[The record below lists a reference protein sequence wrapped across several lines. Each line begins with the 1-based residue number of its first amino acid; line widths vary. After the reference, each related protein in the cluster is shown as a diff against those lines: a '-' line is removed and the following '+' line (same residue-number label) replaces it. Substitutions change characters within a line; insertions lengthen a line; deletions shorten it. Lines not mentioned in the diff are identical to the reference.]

1 MLQERTK
8 IFKNFLRREKPHV
21 HKPPRRNLAEQ
32 DRRNAEAEIP
42 VARFVVKDAHAQKS
56 TRAAEQQRE
65 CEECFFGD
73 AARAGDSGA
82 ALIRAVD
89 EKRDEIDG
97 GEIDGKISHFSSFAS
112 STAAC
117 APRRA
122 LLKTS

>member
-1 MLQERTK
+1 LQERTK
-8 IFKNFLRREKPHV
+8 NFKNFLRREKPHV
-21 HKPPRRNLAEQ
+21 HKHPRRNLAEQ

-42 VARFVVKDAHAQKS
+42 VARFMVKDAHAQKS

-65 CEECFFGD
+65 CKECFFGD
-73 AARAGDSGA
+73 AARAGDLGA

-89 EKRDEIDG
+89 EKRDEIDR
-97 GEIDGKISHFSSFAS
+97 GEIKDKKSHFSSLLS
-112 STAAC
+112 STAAA

>member
-1 MLQERTK
+1 MQERTK
-8 IFKNFLRREKPHV
+8 IFKKFLSAQKPQVQEHRR
-21 HKPPRRNLAEQ
+21 RALAEQ
-32 DRRNAEAEIP
+32 NRRNAEAEIP

-65 CEECFFGD
+65 CKECFFGD
-73 AARAGDSGA
+73 AARAGDLGA

-89 EKRDEIDG
+89 EKRDEIDR

>member
-1 MLQERTK
+1 MQERTK
-8 IFKNFLRREKPHV
+8 IFKNFLRREKPQV
-21 HKPPRRNLAEQ
+21 HKHPRRNLAEQ

-65 CEECFFGD
+65 CKECFFGD

-89 EKRDEIDG
+89 EKRDEIDR
-97 GEIDGKISHFSSFAS
+97 GEIGEKISHFSSFAS

>member
-1 MLQERTK
+1 LLQERTK
-8 IFKNFLRREKPHV
+8 NFKNFLRREKPHV
-21 HKPPRRNLAEQ
+21 HKHPRRNLAEQ

-42 VARFVVKDAHAQKS
+42 VARFMVKDAHAQKS

-65 CEECFFGD
+65 CKECFFGD
-73 AARAGDSGA
+73 AARAGDLGA

-89 EKRDEIDG
+89 EKRDEIDR
-97 GEIDGKISHFSSFAS
+97 GEVKDKKSHFSSFAS
-112 STAAC
+112 STAAA

>member
-8 IFKNFLRREKPHV
+8 NFKNFLRREKPHV
-21 HKPPRRNLAEQ
+21 HIYPRRNLAEQ

-42 VARFVVKDAHAQKS
+42 VARLVVKDAHAQKS

-65 CEECFFGD
+65 CKECFFGN
-73 AARAGDSGA
+73 AARAGNSGA
-82 ALIRAVD
+82 AFIRAVD
-89 EKRDEIDG
+89 EKRDEIDR
-97 GEIDGKISHFSSFAS
+97 GEIKGKISHFSSFAS
-112 STAAC
+112 STAAA

>member
-8 IFKNFLRREKPHV
+8 IFKNFLSAQKPQVQKHRR
-21 HKPPRRNLAEQ
+21 RALREQ
-32 DRRNAEAEIP
+32 NRRNAEAEIP

-65 CEECFFGD
+65 CKECFFGD
-73 AARAGDSGA
+73 AARAGNSGA
-82 ALIRAVD
+82 ALVCAVD
-89 EKRDEIDG
+89 EKGDEIDS

-112 STAAC
+112 STAAA

>member
-1 MLQERTK
+1 MQERTK
-8 IFKNFLRREKPHV
+8 IFKKFLSAQNTQVKKHRR
-21 HKPPRRNLAEQ
+21 RALREQ
-32 DRRNAEAEIP
+32 NRRNAEAEIP
-42 VARFVVKDAHAQKS
+42 MARFVVKDAHAQKS

-73 AARAGDSGA
+73 AARAGNSGA

-89 EKRDEIDG
+89 EKGDEIDG

-112 STAAC
+112 STAAA

>member
-1 MLQERTK
+1 MQERTK
-8 IFKNFLRREKPHV
+8 NFKKFLSAQNSQVQKHRRRELH
-21 HKPPRRNLAEQ
+21 EQ

-42 VARFVVKDAHAQKS
+42 VARFVAKDAHAQKS

-65 CEECFFGD
+65 CKECFFGD
-73 AARAGDSGA
+73 AARAGNSGA

-89 EKRDEIDG
+89 EKRDEIDR
-97 GEIDGKISHFSSFAS
+97 GEIDDKNAHFSSLLS
-112 STAAC
+112 STAAA

>member
-8 IFKNFLRREKPHV
+8 NFKNFLRREKPHV
-21 HKPPRRNLAEQ
+21 HKHPRRKLYEQ

-65 CEECFFGD
+65 CKECFFGD
-73 AARAGDSGA
+73 AARAGDPGA

-89 EKRDEIDG
+89 EKRDEIDR
-97 GEIDGKISHFSSFAS
+97 GEVKDKKSYFSSFAS
-112 STAAC
+112 STAAA

>member
-1 MLQERTK
+1 MQERTK
-8 IFKNFLRREKPHV
+8 IFKKYLSAQNTQVKKHRRRALH
-21 HKPPRRNLAEQ
+21 EQ
-32 DRRNAEAEIP
+32 NRRNAEAEIP

-65 CEECFFGD
+65 CKECFFGD
-73 AARAGDSGA
+73 AARAGDFGA

-89 EKRDEIDG
+89 EKGDEIDG
-97 GEIDGKISHFSSFAS
+97 GEIEGKISHFSSFAS
-112 STAAC
+112 STAAA

>member
-1 MLQERTK
+1 MQERTK
-8 IFKNFLRREKPHV
+8 FFKKFLSAQKPQIKKHRRRALH
-21 HKPPRRNLAEQ
+21 EQ
-32 DRRNAEAEIP
+32 NRRNAEAEIP

-112 STAAC
+112 STAAA

>member
-1 MLQERTK
+1 MLQEQTK
-8 IFKNFLRREKPHV
+8 NFKNFLRREKPQVQKH
-21 HKPPRRNLAEQ
+21 RRRALREQ
-32 DRRNAEAEIP
+32 NRRNAEAEIP

-65 CEECFFGD
+65 CKECFFGD

-82 ALIRAVD
+82 ALIRAED

-112 STAAC
+112 STAAA

>member
-8 IFKNFLRREKPHV
+8 NFKKFLRREKPHV
-21 HKPPRRNLAEQ
+21 HIYPRRALREQ

-65 CEECFFGD
+65 CKECFFGD
-73 AARAGDSGA
+73 AARAGNSGA

-89 EKRDEIDG
+89 EKRDEIDR

-112 STAAC
+112 STAAA

>member
-1 MLQERTK
+1 MQERTK
-8 IFKNFLRREKPHV
+8 NFKKFSSAQNSQVQKHRRRALR
-21 HKPPRRNLAEQ
+21 EQ
-32 DRRNAEAEIP
+32 NRRNAEAEIP
-42 VARFVVKDAHAQKS
+42 VARLVVKDAHAQKS

-65 CEECFFGD
+65 CKECFFGD

-97 GEIDGKISHFSSFAS
+97 GEIEGKISHFSSFAS
-112 STAAC
+112 STAAA

>member
-1 MLQERTK
+1 MQERTK
-8 IFKNFLRREKPHV
+8 FFKNFLRREKPHV
-21 HKPPRRNLAEQ
+21 HKRPRRNLAEQ

-42 VARFVVKDAHAQKS
+42 VARFMVKDAHAQKS

-65 CEECFFGD
+65 CKECFFGD

-89 EKRDEIDG
+89 EKRDEIDR
-97 GEIDGKISHFSSFAS
+97 GEIKDKNAHFSSFAS
-112 STAAC
+112 STAAA

>member
-1 MLQERTK
+1 M
-8 IFKNFLRREKPHV
+8 
-21 HKPPRRNLAEQ
+21 
-32 DRRNAEAEIP
+32 
-42 VARFVVKDAHAQKS
+42 VKDAHAQKS

-65 CEECFFGD
+65 CKECFFGD

-89 EKRDEIDG
+89 EKRDEIDRS
-97 GEIDGKISHFSSFAS
+97 EIKDKNAHFSSFAS
-112 STAAC
+112 STAAA

>member
-1 MLQERTK
+1 MQEGTK
-8 IFKNFLRREKPHV
+8 NFKNFLRREKPHV
-21 HKPPRRNLAEQ
+21 HKHPRRALHEQ
-32 DRRNAEAEIP
+32 NRRNAEAEIP

-65 CEECFFGD
+65 CKECFFGD
-73 AARAGDSGA
+73 AARAGNSGA

-89 EKRDEIDG
+89 AERDEIDR
-97 GEIDGKISHFSSFAS
+97 GEVKDKKSHFSSFAS
-112 STAAC
+112 STAAA

>member
-1 MLQERTK
+1 MLQEGTK
-8 IFKNFLRREKPHV
+8 NFKIFLRREKPHV
-21 HKPPRRNLAEQ
+21 HKHPRRNLAEQ

-42 VARFVVKDAHAQKS
+42 VARFMVKDAHTQKS

-65 CEECFFGD
+65 CKECFFGD
-73 AARAGDSGA
+73 TARAGDPGA

-89 EKRDEIDG
+89 EKRDEIDR
-97 GEIDGKISHFSSFAS
+97 GEVKDKKSHFSSFAS
-112 STAAC
+112 STAAA

>member
-1 MLQERTK
+1 MQERTK
-8 IFKNFLRREKPHV
+8 NFKFFLRREKPHV
-21 HKPPRRNLAEQ
+21 HKHPRRNLAEQ

-42 VARFVVKDAHAQKS
+42 VVRFVVKDAHAQKS

-65 CEECFFGD
+65 CKECFFGD
-73 AARAGDSGA
+73 AAHAGDLGA

-89 EKRDEIDG
+89 EKRDEIDR
-97 GEIDGKISHFSSFAS
+97 GEIDGKISHFSSLLS
-112 STAAC
+112 STAAA